1 MSHSQVLSAK
11 LHPILVRTVAYA
23 LTAIFKEGQYADK
36 VIEKALK
43 GNPKAGSN
51 DRAFIAETTY
61 EIVRYYRL
69 YEAVFGKAPQNADD
83 FWQIIAIHLIKN
95 GRSLPDWVEWKD
107 LDLNA
112 IHEELREANAV
123 LKMRESIPDW
133 MDEVGNLEL
142 GAVWPDT
149 LHALNRQAEVVLR
162 TNTLKINRNDL
173 KNKLYTEG
181 ITARPQGN
189 GDALVLEKRQN
200 VFTSKAFRD
209 GCFEVQDF
217 SSQMVA
223 PFLAPE
229 PGMRVVD
236 ACAGGGGKALHLAAL
251 MQNKGSLIAL
261 DTFDWKLHALKL
273 RARRAGISNIETR
286 HIDGSKVIKRLHNM
300 ADRLLLDVPCSGM
313 GVLRR
318 NPDSK
323 WKLLPDFLDRVRI
336 TQQEI
341 IQSYSPI
348 CKVGGRMVYA
358 TCSIFPSENQQQV
371 ETFLASE
378 AGKSFKMID
387 EKKILPQENGFDGFY
402 MALLERS

>member
-69 YEAVFGKAPQNADD
+69 YEAVFGKAPQDADD

-95 GRSLPDWVEWKD
+95 GRSLPDWVEWQG

-112 IHEELREANAV
+112 IREELREANAV

-133 MDEVGNLEL
+133 MDEVGTLEL
-142 GAVWPDT
+142 GAVWPET

-162 TNTLKINRNDL
+162 TNTLKINRSDL

-181 ITARPQGN
+181 ITARPQGS

-229 PGMRVVD
+229 SGMRVVD

-261 DTFDWKLHALKL
+261 DTFDWKLHSLKL
-273 RARRAGISNIETR
+273 RARRAGVSNIETR
-286 HIDGSKVIKRLHNM
+286 HIDSSKVIKRLHNM
-300 ADRLLLDVPCSGM
+300 ADRLLLDVPCTGM

-318 NPDSK
+318 NPDAK
-323 WKLLPDFLDRVRI
+323 WKLSQEFLDRVRT

-358 TCSIFPSENQQQV
+358 TCSVFPSENQQQV

-378 AGKSFKMID
+378 AGKGFKMID

-402 MALLERS
+402 MALLERF